1 MPCPYRCSRPGWM
14 CGPGQSDL
22 VLDLGAGSPACGGGW
37 NLVILEIP
45 SNPNYS
51 VVLSL
56 KVSKKEIVHSKWSF
70 GVVL

>member
-1 MPCPYRCSRPGWM
+1 MFS
-14 CGPGQSDL
+14 GQSDVEL
-22 VLDLGAGSPACGGGW
+22 YVGAGSPACGRGW